1 MRVRMWLTGLSIGS
15 LALTG
20 MIAAGPL
27 TGSAQETST
36 PPAAQSAQQTAG
48 EDEQTSGPAIVGTPL
63 LQPSIDLMRAQ
74 EIAVQD
80 QSGAVVTEVGL
91 DGEDGVLAY
100 SIALDNGVEV
110 DVDATSGKV
119 LKTEQVDENDDD
131 GNGSDERENENGS
144 QHENGSEG
152 EDESESEQG

>member
-27 TGSAQETST
+27 TGSAQQNST
-36 PPAAQSAQQTAG
+36 PPAAQTASQTAG
-48 EDEQTSGPAIVGTPL
+48 EDEQPRGPAVVGTPL
-63 LQPSIDLMRAQ
+63 LLPAIDLNRAQ

-80 QSGAVVTEVGL
+80 QRGAVVTAVEL

-100 SIALDNGVEV
+100 SVALDNGMEV
-110 DVDATSGKV
+110 DVDATSGAV
-119 LKTEQVDENDDD
+119 LKTEQVDEQDD
-131 GNGSDERENENGS
+131 GNGSDEREHENDS

-152 EDESESEQG
+152 EDENGSEQG